1 MSDKKD
7 SFQITIKQGMEHHSN
22 LMDIYDENDFFYS
35 SYQQA
40 AYAITKIVEMSNFM
54 LEENDYDK
62 RYGTYHQN
70 FEYHNNIV
78 AFCADRGQGKTSAML
93 SMADAL
99 DNMITDKKRRSEKDK
114 EQAKEQAK
122 IKFWNERCDSGISN
136 PVLDTHFECLTVIDP
151 NCFEKNAS
159 VLRTVISKMFKSA
172 ADKWKRDTEYFLNSD
187 TSKEKQKK
195 KELLADKFLAC
206 IKGLDYLHKEKE
218 EVSSYY
224 DDLNMAAEYGDNS
237 NFKSSLIEL
246 VDLYLQ
252 FMSPDN
258 SCSKQNSMMVI
269 MIDDVDL
276 NTERAYSIVEEIR
289 KYFVMPRVLIL
300 MALHIGTLS
309 RSLEQNQLQQYK
321 VLIECKSK
329 EDPSIKERCHRAM
342 ERYIS
347 KLLPSSHRIYLPS
360 ISGIIESNY
369 NKVNLSYLDKDGN
382 DILSGYDYLIKEK
395 NLKDNY
401 ENRLFMLIYA
411 KTGIMLCKQG
421 DYIHEFLPNNFRQ
434 LNHFLF
440 YMNSMKD
447 IFSKDDKKP
456 TFGLFE
462 KILNVKANGKKLVT
476 IWRKNLTLFQNYF
489 LNSWCPERLDD
500 EHLRIIEDIHKSPS
514 NIKNFNTVAIIG
526 ELIKKNDPNKQQN
539 QPDINDIREQPIKS
553 SGYTPFSDVI
563 WSLNVLK
570 HSVNPVH
577 YFTFI
582 YAVKMYYTIY
592 THIIASQGIWDCLGE
607 NPRDYSP
614 FKTLFGILGGRIFP
628 MHYYAAK
635 KLPLYVLEWKT
646 PQIFEKGEYEGLFFF
661 MSKATRPSQTNTY
674 YRSEIPLMIF
684 GENSQNQETPYYKHN
699 SGFHYKCNVDFREG
713 VLEKTED
720 PGKIKLSTKYV
731 FFDFFQPIM
740 NLLKHNYEN
749 IYYNKQYLGV
759 LYSVLALVCNLDLQ
773 DIIYKK
779 YFKIPYTDENLPKK
793 DENQSPGQNLRDM
806 FIEPVYKKICDNEIK
821 KGIIFDIEFDLY
833 KMFDKEL
840 IYNLASFPYI
850 QKIIDHGIN
859 TDIINS
865 DKDFYAVYLPLEENN
880 QGNISITGQPP
891 IPEQS
896 PSTGQIPSAGQTQ
909 NTEESKKSEED
920 TLQDPIEALYES
932 M

>member
-1 MSDKKD
+1 VEKIIYEDRLLGDDLIMSDKKD

-22 LMDIYDENDFFYS
+22 LMDIYDKNDFFYS

-114 EQAKEQAK
+114 EQTKEQAK

-187 TSKEKQKK
+187 ACKEKQKK

-321 VLIECKSK
+321 VLIDYKKK

-360 ISGIIESNY
+360 ISGIIESDY
-369 NKVNLSYLDKDGN
+369 NKVTLSYLDKDEN

-447 IFSKDDKKP
+447 IFSKNDKKP

-462 KILNVKANGKKLVT
+462 KILDVKTNDKNNDKELIT
-476 IWRKNLTLFQNYF
+476 IWRKNLTMFQNYF

-514 NIKNFNTVAIIG
+514 NIKNFNTVAMIG

-539 QPDINDIREQPIKS
+539 QPDINDIREQPIKG
-553 SGYTPFSDVI
+553 SGI
-563 WSLNVLK
+563 
-570 HSVNPVH
+570 H
-577 YFTFI
+577 
-582 YAVKMYYTIY
+582 
-592 THIIASQGIWDCLGE
+592 
-607 NPRDYSP
+607 
-614 FKTLFGILGGRIFP
+614 LFR
-628 MHYYAAK
+628 M
-635 KLPLYVLEWKT
+635 
-646 PQIFEKGEYEGLFFF
+646 
-661 MSKATRPSQTNTY
+661 
-674 YRSEIPLMIF
+674 
-684 GENSQNQETPYYKHN
+684 
-699 SGFHYKCNVDFREG
+699 
-713 VLEKTED
+713 
-720 PGKIKLSTKYV
+720 
-731 FFDFFQPIM
+731 
-740 NLLKHNYEN
+740 
-749 IYYNKQYLGV
+749 
-759 LYSVLALVCNLDLQ
+759 
-773 DIIYKK
+773 
-779 YFKIPYTDENLPKK
+779 
-793 DENQSPGQNLRDM
+793 
-806 FIEPVYKKICDNEIK
+806 
-821 KGIIFDIEFDLY
+821 
-833 KMFDKEL
+833 
-840 IYNLASFPYI
+840 
-850 QKIIDHGIN
+850 
-859 TDIINS
+859 
-865 DKDFYAVYLPLEENN
+865 
-880 QGNISITGQPP
+880 
-891 IPEQS
+891 
-896 PSTGQIPSAGQTQ
+896 
-909 NTEESKKSEED
+909 
-920 TLQDPIEALYES
+920 
-932 M
+932 